1 MDRPA
6 HAESLCLGPIFCYG
20 KQIVLPGTRGWR
32 GEAHTPDQWRPA
44 DRRGE
49 TDEED
54 TGTHEE
60 EEQEVSFLN
69 R

>member
-1 MDRPA
+1 MTER
-6 HAESLCLGPIFCYG
+6 
-20 KQIVLPGTRGWR
+20 Q
-32 GEAHTPDQWRPA
+32 PDDQQ
-44 DRRGE
+44 GE

-60 EEQEVSFLN
+60 KEQEVSIWTGRYMN

>member
-1 MDRPA
+1 MDD
-6 HAESLCLGPIFCYG
+6 EE
-20 KQIVLPGTRGWR
+20 K
-32 GEAHTPDQWRPA
+32 HTPQIQWRPA

-60 EEQEVSFLN
+60 EEQEVSF
-69 R
+69 